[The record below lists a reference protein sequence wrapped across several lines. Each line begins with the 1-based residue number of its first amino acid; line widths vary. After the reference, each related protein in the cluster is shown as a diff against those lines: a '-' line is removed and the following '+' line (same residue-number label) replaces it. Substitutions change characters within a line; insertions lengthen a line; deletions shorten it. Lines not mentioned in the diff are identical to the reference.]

1 MRIDLSDDDGGTNLS
16 SLPKLVTGNA
26 VRPLG
31 DGLWRQQFSGKANP
45 QIDNRTLQ
53 SYLDVVG
60 FASRVFNEKVPAAT
74 LAQAQAVLQP
84 GGASVGD
91 TDPSNMKGKAT
102 QEAFMAWLNFANGG
116 VGWNQIV
123 GNGQTFRDAMAQV
136 ENILLTPNRTHND
149 YVLAKNIAGSINGS
163 SASNL
168 LCNFCPKET
177 DLNLAMDRSQSWR
190 IEKPGPANAPALK
203 LAYEGRV
210 EDTRWELL
218 KLFASGVASE
228 THTQTTNAG
237 VGGGSW
243 TV

>member
-1 MRIDLSDDDGGTNLS
+1 MMIIPGDLRLGVINIRI
-16 SLPKLVTGNA
+16 TGNA

-45 QIDNRTLQ
+45 QLDNRTLQ

-102 QEAFMAWLNFANGG
+102 QEWLNFANGG

-123 GNGQTFRDAMAQV
+123 GTGQTFYDAMAQV
-136 ENILLTPNRTHND
+136 ENILLIPNRTHND
-149 YVLAKNIAGSINGS
+149 YVQAKNIAASINGTSAGNVRCDFCPMGPGLNWAMVGRQS
-163 SASNL
+163 SWSNTSEAISNL
-168 LCNFCPKET
+168 GL
-177 DLNLAMDRSQSWR
+177 R
-190 IEKPGPANAPALK
+190 
-203 LAYEGRV
+203 LAYEGLV
-210 EDTRWELL
+210 EDPRWQLL
-218 KLFASGVASE
+218 KTFR
-228 THTQTTNAG
+228 HPI
-237 VGGGSW
+237 VGS
-243 TV
+243 